1 MQIMLKLQMSLA
13 WIHTVWKLPKM
24 SHFCERNE
32 QPSNFRDFQ
41 TLSEPHDFSKERI
54 IIVINALW
62 EEVIYQNQGATLDA
76 LWHQKLIK
84 VLGEAVIHSFF
95 FPLPLIILCQDNKG
109 ICSEKCVCVLQIYT
123 IVWLVHMIISSWYP
137 HCHWCV

>member
-1 MQIMLKLQMSLA
+1 MQIVLKLQMSLA

-24 SHFCERNE
+24 SHFFFEIFKHCQNR
-32 QPSNFRDFQ
+32 
-41 TLSEPHDFSKERI
+41 HDFSKERI
-54 IIVINALW
+54 VIVINALW
-62 EEVIYQNQGATLDA
+62 EEVIYQNQGANLDA

-84 VLGEAVIHSFF
+84 VLGEAMIHSFF